1 MQKLNIKL
9 TTAAAVRNTPKD
21 VPAPGHEHHTN
32 IDVAGTGSDDFN
44 FPSTED
50 LVKRSLKRAAREA
63 KNQRKRDRKAGKNV
77 TKPQGDSD
85 NTGSNGLDDGK
96 SLIGNLVIPQVAKVV
111 PAGQTRESYT
121 DGQTILQGADGF
133 QAMMIARQFD
143 GYYEERFGDMASLF
157 TWGIANM
164 EAKYKPV
171 VISLDRQLG
180 KLRNSYE
187 KALPQLVADLAKRN
201 PKAPIMAV
209 MQKAVQLIDKELM
222 QILYVLNVYAESIKQ
237 GRDGRFTSELG
248 AVAVFFEDAFN
259 LYTAGDMHC
268 TADGS
273 KLPQQLPMENYSVG
287 DVFMPRVTA
296 SGLATLPGARGPVGA
311 NALQVPFEM
320 LDILMLVF
328 PLLGHEARH
337 NVYHDV
343 KGLEEESLEVVE
355 KAIRAAHAAGTI
367 KFASDEMEV
376 NGDKVPTIEM
386 VVKLFCE
393 WLGEIDADVVGG
405 VLFSGEAFGDNMIMS
420 FPAMMVRSGKVS
432 SKENLLR
439 NESRYHLVPQKDGSV
454 GLVFEEHPVDF
465 VRVKLVA
472 AALEEIGFAKAG
484 TRLRE
489 LADFMVGDTIP
500 TEVIYKDAEGKEDLV
515 IKFNTA
521 DLVAVGPVVAKA
533 LIRTPM
539 KSLAGKSN
547 GDLVMWNVHRQTK
560 VVALADNMVK
570 GSSDLPT
577 DHGSIFATYV
587 GSAATNAFLRLVA
600 SKVDPVKAARQVNGL
615 ALKMVAGLRSHVT
628 NQCPVP
634 VAPATVVAPAAT
646 VVAEP
651 AVQTVVTETATAEA
665 NPAPAGNVKAEAE
678 TPVAPAATSGETK

>member
-9 TTAAAVRNTPKD
+9 NSAVRNTPKD

-63 KNQRKRDRKAGKNV
+63 KNQRKRDRKAGKSV
-77 TKPQGDSD
+77 TQPQGDSD
-85 NTGSNGLDDGK
+85 NTGNGDGK
-96 SLIGNLVIPQVAKVV
+96 SLIGDLVIPQVAKVV

-180 KLRNSYE
+180 KLRTSYE

-273 KLPQQLPMENYSVG
+273 KLPQQLPMDNYSVG

-296 SGLATLPGARGPVGA
+296 SGLATIPGARGPVGA

-320 LDILMLVF
+320 LDILMLVL

-355 KAIRAAHAAGTI
+355 KAIRDAHTAGTI
-367 KFASDEMEV
+367 KFAADEMEV

-472 AALEEIGFAKAG
+472 ATLEEIGFAKAG

-489 LADFMVGDTIP
+489 LADFMVGDVIP

-539 KSLAGKSN
+539 KSLSGKSN
-547 GDLVMWNVHRQTK
+547 GDLVMWNSHRQAK
-560 VVALADNMVK
+560 VEAIAAILEK
-570 GSSDLPT
+570 GSSELPN
-577 DHGSIFATYV
+577 DQGSIFATYV

-600 SKVDPVKAARQVNGL
+600 SKVDPVTAARTVNVN
-615 ALKMVAGLRSHVT
+615 ALKMVAGLRSLT
-628 NQCPVP
+628 CNQCPVP
-634 VAPATVVAPAAT
+634 VTVVAPVAT

-651 AVQTVVTETATAEA
+651 AVQTVVAETATAEA
-665 NPAPAGNVKAEAE
+665 DPAPAGDVKADAE

>member
-9 TTAAAVRNTPKD
+9 TTAVRNTPKD

-63 KNQRKRDRKAGKNV
+63 KNQRKRDRKAGKSV
-77 TKPQGDSD
+77 TQPQGDSD
-85 NTGSNGLDDGK
+85 NTGSDGQDDGK
-96 SLIGNLVIPQVAKVV
+96 SLIGDLVIPQVAKVV
-111 PAGQTRESYT
+111 PAGQTRETYT

-180 KLRNSYE
+180 KLRTSYE

-273 KLPQQLPMENYSVG
+273 KLPQQLPMDNYSVG

-296 SGLATLPGARGPVGA
+296 SGLATIPGARGPVGA

-320 LDILMLVF
+320 LDILMLVL

-355 KAIRAAHAAGTI
+355 KAIRDAHTAGTI
-367 KFASDEMEV
+367 KFAADEMEV

-472 AALEEIGFAKAG
+472 ATLEEIGFAKAG

-489 LADFMVGDTIP
+489 LADFMVGDVIP

-539 KSLAGKSN
+539 KSLSGKSN
-547 GDLVMWNVHRQTK
+547 GDLVMWNSHRQAK
-560 VVALADNMVK
+560 VEAIAAILEK
-570 GSSDLPT
+570 GSSELPN
-577 DHGSIFATYV
+577 DQGSIFATYV
-587 GSAATNAFLRLVA
+587 GSAATNAYLRLVA
-600 SKVDPVKAARQVNGL
+600 SKVDPVTAARTVNVN
-615 ALKMVAGLRSHVT
+615 ALKMVAGLRSLT
-628 NQCPVP
+628 CNQCPVP
-634 VAPATVVAPAAT
+634 VTVVAPVAT

-651 AVQTVVTETATAEA
+651 AVQTVVAETATAEA
-665 NPAPAGNVKAEAE
+665 DPAPAGDVKADVE

>member
-9 TTAAAVRNTPKD
+9 TTAVRNTPKD

-63 KNQRKRDRKAGKNV
+63 KNQRKRDRKAGKSV
-77 TKPQGDSD
+77 TQPQGDSD
-85 NTGSNGLDDGK
+85 NTGSDGQDDGK
-96 SLIGNLVIPQVAKVV
+96 SLIGDLVIPQVAKVV
-111 PAGQTRESYT
+111 PAGQTRETYT

-180 KLRNSYE
+180 KLRTSYE

-273 KLPQQLPMENYSVG
+273 KLPQQLPMDNYSVG

-296 SGLATLPGARGPVGA
+296 SGLATIPGARGPVGA

-320 LDILMLVF
+320 LDILMLVL

-355 KAIRAAHAAGTI
+355 KAIRDAHTAGTI
-367 KFASDEMEV
+367 KFAADEMEV

-472 AALEEIGFAKAG
+472 ATLEEIGFAKAG

-489 LADFMVGDTIP
+489 LADFMVGDVIP

-539 KSLAGKSN
+539 KSLSGKSN
-547 GDLVMWNVHRQTK
+547 GDLVMWNSHRQAK
-560 VVALADNMVK
+560 VEAIAAILEK
-570 GSSDLPT
+570 GSSELPN
-577 DHGSIFATYV
+577 DQGSIFATYV
-587 GSAATNAFLRLVA
+587 GSAATNAYLRLVA
-600 SKVDPVKAARQVNGL
+600 SKVDPVTAARTVNVN
-615 ALKMVAGLRSHVT
+615 ALKMVAGLRSLT
-628 NQCPVP
+628 CNQCPVP
-634 VAPATVVAPAAT
+634 VTVVAPVAT

-651 AVQTVVTETATAEA
+651 AVQTVVAETATAEA
-665 NPAPAGNVKAEAE
+665 DPAPAGEVKADVE

>member
-1 MQKLNIKL
+1 MQNLKIKL
-9 TTAAAVRNTPKD
+9 TTAAAVRTPKD
-21 VPAPGHEHHTN
+21 APAPGHEHHTN
-32 IDVAGTGSDDFN
+32 IDVAGKGSDDFN
-44 FPSTED
+44 FPSPEE
-50 LVKRSLKRAAREA
+50 LVKRSLRRAAREA
-63 KNQRKRDRKAGKNV
+63 KNQRRRDRQAGKTV
-77 TKPQGDSD
+77 TQPQGDSD
-85 NTGSNGLDDGK
+85 NTGSDGQDGGK
-96 SLIGNLVIPQVAKVV
+96 SLIGDLVIPQVAKVV
-111 PAGQTRESYT
+111 PAGQTRASYT

-164 EAKYKPV
+164 GAKYKPV

-201 PKAPIMAV
+201 PKAPLMAV

-248 AVAVFFEDAFN
+248 AVEVFFEDAFK

-273 KLPQQLPMENYSVG
+273 QLSQQLPMETYRVG

-405 VLFSGEAFGDNMIMS
+405 VLFSGEAFGDNMVMS

-432 SKENLLR
+432 SKEDLLR

-472 AALEEIGFAKAG
+472 AALEEIGFAQAG

-547 GDLVMWNVHRQTK
+547 GDLVMWSIHRQTK
-560 VVALADNMVK
+560 VVAIADNMVK

-577 DHGSIFATYV
+577 NHGSIFATYV
-587 GSAATNAFLRLVA
+587 GSAATNAYLRLVA
-600 SKVDPVKAARQVNGL
+600 SGMDPVKAARQVNGL
-615 ALKMVAGLRSHVT
+615 ALKMVAALRSHVT

-634 VAPATVVAPAAT
+634 VVSATVVAPAAT

-651 AVQTVVTETATAEA
+651 AVADSKAGTTTVEA
-665 NPAPAGNVKAEAE
+665 NPAPAGDVKADGE
-678 TPVAPAATSGETK
+678 TPVAPVATSDETK

>member
-9 TTAAAVRNTPKD
+9 TTAVRNTPKD

-63 KNQRKRDRKAGKNV
+63 KNQRKRDRKAGKTV
-77 TKPQGDSD
+77 TQPQGDSD
-85 NTGSNGLDDGK
+85 NTGNGDGK
-96 SLIGNLVIPQVAKVV
+96 SLIGDLVIPQVAKVV

-180 KLRNSYE
+180 KLRTSYE

-296 SGLATLPGARGPVGA
+296 SGLATIPGARGPVGA

-320 LDILMLVF
+320 LDILMLVL

-355 KAIRAAHAAGTI
+355 KAIRDAHTAGTI
-367 KFASDEMEV
+367 KFAADEMEV

-472 AALEEIGFAKAG
+472 ATLEEIGFAKAG

-489 LADFMVGDTIP
+489 LADFMVGDVIP

-539 KSLAGKSN
+539 KSLSGKSN
-547 GDLVMWNVHRQTK
+547 GDLVMWNSHRQAK
-560 VVALADNMVK
+560 VEAIAAILEK
-570 GSSDLPT
+570 GSSELPN
-577 DHGSIFATYV
+577 DQGSIFATYV

-600 SKVDPVKAARQVNGL
+600 SKVDPVTAARTVNVN
-615 ALKMVAGLRSHVT
+615 ALKMVAGLRSLT
-628 NQCPVP
+628 CNQCPVP
-634 VAPATVVAPAAT
+634 VAVVAPAAT

-651 AVQTVVTETATAEA
+651 AVQTVVAETATAEA
-665 NPAPAGNVKAEAE
+665 NPAPAGDAKAEVE

>member
-9 TTAAAVRNTPKD
+9 TTAVRNTPKD

-63 KNQRKRDRKAGKNV
+63 KNQRKRDRRAGKSV
-77 TKPQGDSD
+77 TQPQGDSD
-85 NTGSNGLDDGK
+85 NTGSDGQDDGK
-96 SLIGNLVIPQVAKVV
+96 SLIGDLVIPQVAKVV
-111 PAGQTRESYT
+111 PAGQTRETYT

-180 KLRNSYE
+180 KLRTSYE

-273 KLPQQLPMENYSVG
+273 KLPQQLPMDNYSVG

-296 SGLATLPGARGPVGA
+296 SGLATIPGARGPVGA

-320 LDILMLVF
+320 LDILMLVL

-355 KAIRAAHAAGTI
+355 KAIRDAHTAGTI
-367 KFASDEMEV
+367 KFAADEMEV

-472 AALEEIGFAKAG
+472 ATLEEIGFAKAG

-489 LADFMVGDTIP
+489 LADFMVGDVIP

-539 KSLAGKSN
+539 KSLSGKSN
-547 GDLVMWNVHRQTK
+547 GDLVMWNSHRQAK
-560 VVALADNMVK
+560 VEAIAAILEK
-570 GSSDLPT
+570 GSSELPN
-577 DHGSIFATYV
+577 DQGSIFATYV
-587 GSAATNAFLRLVA
+587 GSAATNAYLRLVA
-600 SKVDPVKAARQVNGL
+600 SKVDPVTAARTVNVN
-615 ALKMVAGLRSHVT
+615 ALKMVAGLRSLT
-628 NQCPVP
+628 CNQCPVP
-634 VAPATVVAPAAT
+634 VTVVAPVAT

-651 AVQTVVTETATAEA
+651 AVQTVVAETATAEA
-665 NPAPAGNVKAEAE
+665 DPAPAGDVKADVE